1 MEKDKMNTLGISAM
15 ENKEKE
21 NPEADTASK

>member
-1 MEKDKMNTLGISAM
+1 MEKDKMNTLGISGM